1 MRFALVALLILPG
14 FASAQAERYELGRRM
29 KLFEAAWEAADEAG
43 RKRAAAILPNAT
55 SQFLSFRL
63 TSAARTLDDARFA
76 LRSAT
81 TPADER
87 RLEALQLAV
96 DSRLVRPG
104 KSLKATV
111 RPFYKV
117 DGEFPKDATATVR
130 LADGKAIPVALD
142 HLPATIEVHVP
153 AELENCD
160 TRLTLEIR
168 QGNLRIRHSIH
179 VSVIDSARMLKLLG
193 DSLEERDWVK
203 PGSIEEAS
211 RNERIDAVR
220 KLRDSIPETD
230 VPAARSLAV
239 VRNIEHEAE
248 AGKNYFTIKRAGDR
262 AISVPVDDKT
272 RVACRVYVPPGLDP
286 RNRVPVVVALHGMGG
301 SENLWFEGYGAGRI
315 VKECK
320 DRGWILVA
328 PRCELGF
335 LGGPPPVLP
344 ILDKLAERYP
354 LDPKR
359 IFLVGHSMGAA
370 QVVDLVQKHP
380 GKFAGVA
387 VLGGGG
393 RMKKPEAFE
402 GLPTFVGVGE
412 GDFAKPAARSLAAAL
427 PKATTELRVYPDCEH
442 LLVVRLALPAAFATF
457 DKIAGL
463 PSP

>member
-29 KLFEAAWEAADEAG
+29 KLFETAWEAADEAG
-43 RKRAAAILPNAT
+43 RKRAAAILPDAT

-76 LRSAT
+76 LRSAP
-81 TPADER
+81 TPANER

-142 HLPATIEVHVP
+142 HLPATVEVPVP

-168 QGNLRIRHSIH
+168 HRNLRIRTAIGI
-179 VSVIDSARMLKLLG
+179 SVLDFTEPG
-193 DSLEERDWVK
+193 DERESDAIK
-203 PGSIEEAS
+203 PGSLEEAS
-211 RNERIDAVR
+211 RNERLEAVR

-248 AGKNYFTIKRAGDR
+248 AGKNYFTIKRVGDR
-262 AISVPVDDKT
+262 AVSVPVDDKT
-272 RVACRVYVPPGLDP
+272 RVACRVYVPQGLDP

-393 RMKKPEAFE
+393 RLKKSEAFE

-412 GDFAKPAARSLAAAL
+412 GDFAKPAAKSLAAAL
-427 PKATTELRVYPDCEH
+427 PKSTTELRIYPDCEH

-457 DKIAGL
+457 DKMAGL

>member
-29 KLFEAAWEAADEAG
+29 KLFETAWEAADEAG
-43 RKRAAAILPNAT
+43 RKRAAAILPDAT

-76 LRSAT
+76 LRAAP

-104 KSLKATV
+104 KPLKATV

-130 LADGKAIPVALD
+130 LPDGKAIPVALD
-142 HLPATIEVHVP
+142 HLPATVEVPVP
-153 AELENCD
+153 ADLENCD

-168 QGNLRIRHSIH
+168 HGNLRIRSAIGI
-179 VSVIDSARMLKLLG
+179 SVLDFTAPG
-193 DSLEERDWVK
+193 DDRESDAIK
-203 PGSIEEAS
+203 PGSLEDAS
-211 RNERIDAVR
+211 RNERLEAVR

-262 AISVPVDDKT
+262 AVSVPVDDKS

-335 LGGPPPVLP
+335 LGGPPPVLG

-380 GKFAGVA
+380 GKFAGIA

-393 RMKKPEAFE
+393 RLKKPEAFE

-412 GDFAKPAARSLAAAL
+412 GDFAKPAAKSLATAL
-427 PKATTELRVYPDCEH
+427 PKATTELRIYPDCEH

-457 DKIAGL
+457 DKMAGL